1 MEIERIAEILIY
13 FIHAPLGGIALLAGG
28 ISLIA
33 KKGNNVHKKSG
44 RVFFFSM
51 LFSAIS
57 AIIISVL
64 PNHESPFLFS
74 IGLFSTYVLISG
86 LRSLKFKQKEFQ
98 LKTEKIIAYLI
109 TLTGIVMILY
119 PALLFSKLNIILT
132 VFGVVGIVF
141 GLRDLK
147 LFKDIKSGE
156 YAKRPVS
163 LSRDMRF
170 KLAQEFTEDE
180 VDEIVNQ
187 LSFVLFQKANS
198 PSNSDELMDTEFLKG
213 FLKFKFDEAMK
224 VGDVD
229 TATNFNNVSFNLSS
243 IVIFLSHCSTEIL
256 NGVLFFISL
265 MLIRNH
271 NPD

>member
-57 AIIISVL
+57 AFIISVL

-74 IGLFSTYVLISG
+74 IGLFSIYFLISG

-109 TLTGIVMILY
+109 NLTGIVMILY
-119 PALLFSKLNIILT
+119 PVLLFSKLNIILT

-147 LFKDIKSGE
+147 LFKDIKRL
-156 YAKRPVS
+156 KKNW
-163 LSRDMRF
+163 L
-170 KLAQEFTEDE
+170 KLHLGKMTGGYIAATSAFF
-180 VDEIVNQ
+180 VVNQ
-187 LSFVLFQKANS
+187 ILPGIWNWFVPGIIGSGYITYWMIKLNK
-198 PSNSDELMDTEFLKG
+198 
-213 FLKFKFDEAMK
+213 
-224 VGDVD
+224 
-229 TATNFNNVSFNLSS
+229 NNL
-243 IVIFLSHCSTEIL
+243 
-256 NGVLFFISL
+256 
-265 MLIRNH
+265 
-271 NPD
+271 

>member
-57 AIIISVL
+57 AFIISVL

-74 IGLFSTYVLISG
+74 IGLFSTYFLISG
-86 LRSLKFKQKEFQ
+86 LRSLKFKQKDFQ

-119 PALLFSKLNIILT
+119 PVLLFSKLNIILT

-147 LFKDIKSGE
+147 LFKDIKRL
-156 YAKRPVS
+156 KKNW
-163 LSRDMRF
+163 L
-170 KLAQEFTEDE
+170 KLHLGKMTGGYIAATSAFF
-180 VDEIVNQ
+180 VVNQ
-187 LSFVLFQKANS
+187 ILPGIWNWFVPGIIGSGYITYWMIKLNK
-198 PSNSDELMDTEFLKG
+198 
-213 FLKFKFDEAMK
+213 
-224 VGDVD
+224 
-229 TATNFNNVSFNLSS
+229 NNL
-243 IVIFLSHCSTEIL
+243 
-256 NGVLFFISL
+256 
-265 MLIRNH
+265 
-271 NPD
+271 

>member
-13 FIHAPLGGIALLAGG
+13 FIHAPLGGIALLTGG

-57 AIIISVL
+57 AFIISVL

-74 IGLFSTYVLISG
+74 IGLFSIYFLISG

-119 PALLFSKLNIILT
+119 PVLLFSKLNIILT

-147 LFKDIKSGE
+147 LFKDIKRL
-156 YAKRPVS
+156 KKNW
-163 LSRDMRF
+163 L
-170 KLAQEFTEDE
+170 KLHLGKMTGGYIAATSAFF
-180 VDEIVNQ
+180 VVNQ
-187 LSFVLFQKANS
+187 ILPGIWNWFVPGIIGSGYITYWMIKLNK
-198 PSNSDELMDTEFLKG
+198 
-213 FLKFKFDEAMK
+213 
-224 VGDVD
+224 
-229 TATNFNNVSFNLSS
+229 NNL
-243 IVIFLSHCSTEIL
+243 
-256 NGVLFFISL
+256 
-265 MLIRNH
+265 
-271 NPD
+271 

>member
-13 FIHAPLGGIALLAGG
+13 FIHAPLGGIALLTGG

-57 AIIISVL
+57 AFIISVL

-74 IGLFSTYVLISG
+74 IGLFSTYFLISG

-119 PALLFSKLNIILT
+119 PVLLFSKLNIILT

-147 LFKDIKSGE
+147 LFKDIKRL
-156 YAKRPVS
+156 KKNW
-163 LSRDMRF
+163 L
-170 KLAQEFTEDE
+170 KLHLGKMTGGYIAATSAFF
-180 VDEIVNQ
+180 VVNQ
-187 LSFVLFQKANS
+187 ILPGIWNWFVPGIIGSGYITYWMIKLNKNNPVAN
-198 PSNSDELMDTEFLKG
+198 
-213 FLKFKFDEAMK
+213 K
-224 VGDVD
+224 V
-229 TATNFNNVSFNLSS
+229 
-243 IVIFLSHCSTEIL
+243 
-256 NGVLFFISL
+256 
-265 MLIRNH
+265 
-271 NPD
+271 